1 MKKHMF
7 SFLLLSLCL
16 VATSA
21 LAGGKLPYDKS
32 GMKVP
37 IQNLVGLSPD
47 PAVSNCTTATKTKG
61 TIVTV
66 TNDGSHIGLKWSAVS
81 AAGAPIVV
89 KRRLNSNTAFMPESS
104 GTLVFNGAITGVPFD
119 VYSAASGTGTT
130 ICVELQ

>member
-1 MKKHMF
+1 MKKSLF
-7 SFLLLSLCL
+7 SFLLLTLCL

-21 LAGGKLPYDKS
+21 VAGGKLPFDKS
-32 GMKVP
+32 GLKVP

-47 PAVSNCTTATKTKG
+47 PAASNCTTATKTKG

-66 TNDGSHIGLKWSAVS
+66 TNSGTYIGLKWWAVS

-104 GTLVFNGAITGVPFD
+104 GTLAFNSAITSVPFD
-119 VYSAASGTGTT
+119 VYSAASGTATT
-130 ICVELQ
+130 VCVELQ